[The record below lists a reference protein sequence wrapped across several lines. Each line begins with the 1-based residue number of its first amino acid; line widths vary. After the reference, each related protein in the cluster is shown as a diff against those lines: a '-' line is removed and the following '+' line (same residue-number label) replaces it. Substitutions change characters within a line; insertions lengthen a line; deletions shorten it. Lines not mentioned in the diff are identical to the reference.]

1 MAKTEVYSWRLDADL
16 KRRLEEAA
24 RAEKTSVGGLLER
37 IARNWLGENN
47 SSADHEALQRR
58 LHAEILKV
66 IGTVSLEQGPYTR
79 ERIRQVVRGR
89 LMQKRRRQQRDA
101 PPRSD

>member
-37 IARNWLGENN
+37 IARTWLGTARLDE
-47 SSADHEALQRR
+47 DDEAEQRR
-58 LHAEILKV
+58 LHAEIAKV
-66 IGTVSLEQGPYTR
+66 IGTVPLGQGPYAR
-79 ERIRQVVRGR
+79 ERIRQAVRGR

-101 PPRSD
+101 PRRSD